1 MSAATL
7 PTPAPASPPRP
18 RPYLVRAVELMRAMG
33 PGEAFLLNG
42 VSWEEYRWFD
52 AQRDQF
58 RPKAKLVY
66 SDGRLEIVTVSY
78 AHDRSSRRLYDFILA
93 VAMELKVPLIP
104 AGGFTLERDDL
115 EEGLQADECFYI
127 QNLEAVRFLE
137 EIDLAV
143 HPPPDL
149 AIEVDRTNSSIPKE
163 PIYERLGVPELWRL
177 QQNALTFRVRQPD
190 GTYLTQPTSR
200 AFPLITSADAGRL
213 LFALAALD
221 SLAFI
226 DNIRNWVHTLVS
238 PQP

>member
-7 PTPAPASPPRP
+7 PTTAAPPKP
-18 RPYLVRAVELMRAMG
+18 RPYLLRAVELMKAMG

-42 VSWEEYRWFD
+42 VSWEEFRWFD

-58 RPKAKLVY
+58 RPKAQLVY

-93 VAMELKVPLIP
+93 VAMELKVPFMP
-104 AGGFTLERDDL
+104 GGGFTLDRDDL

-127 QNLEAVRFLE
+127 QNLEAVRFLDV
-137 EIDLAV
+137 IDLAV

-177 QQNALTFRVRQPD
+177 EPNALTFRVRQPD
-190 GTYLTQPTSR
+190 GTYLTRPTSR
-200 AFPLITSADAGRL
+200 TFPLISSAEAGRL
-213 LFALAALD
+213 LIALAALD

-226 DNIRNWVHTLVS
+226 ENIRNWVRTLVPS
-238 PQP
+238 QP

>member
-7 PTPAPASPPRP
+7 PTLAPAAPPKP
-18 RPYLVRAVELMRAMG
+18 RPYLLGAVELMRTMG
-33 PGEAFLLNG
+33 AGEVFLLNG
-42 VSWEEYRWFD
+42 VSWQEYRWFD

-78 AHDRSSRRLYDFILA
+78 AHDRISRRLYDFILA
-93 VAMELKVPLIP
+93 VAMELKVPLMP
-104 AGGFTLERDDL
+104 GGGFTLERDDI

-127 QNLEAVRFLE
+127 QNIEAVRFLD

-149 AIEVDRTNSSIPKE
+149 AIEVDRRNSSIPKE
-163 PIYERLGVPELWRL
+163 PIYERLGVPELWRVE
-177 QQNALTFRVRQPD
+177 QNALTFRIRQPD
-190 GTYLTQPTSR
+190 GTYATAPNSR
-200 AFPLITSADAGRL
+200 TFPLIASAEAGRL
-213 LFALAALD
+213 LVTHAALD

-226 DNIRNWVHTLVS
+226 DNIRNWVRTLV
-238 PQP
+238 PQQP